1 MANIKVPQTVWD
13 WEVTLYFC
21 NEKKGIKSSFWID
34 PTKLLKNV
42 MKLKNA

>member
-21 NEKKGIKSSFWID
+21 NEKEGIKVVF
-34 PTKLLKNV
+34 KLNLQNGQ
-42 MKLKNA
+42 

>member
-21 NEKKGIKSSFWID
+21 DEKEGIKSSY
-34 PTKLLKNV
+34 
-42 MKLKNA
+42 